1 MMGKSHYWVVSDA
14 VAYMKKFGDEQQ
26 KTALQT
32 FELAYGRRESVDTM
46 QPHETATERL
56 VGFEALHTD
65 KFGDLAL
72 AFQGI
77 PGNGKRNVTG
87 IGFHMFTAFNHFI
100 NPYPETD
107 VPWTD
112 AAGYAYETS
121 SMRGVDSFVVK
132 GISDH
137 FLGLVDVE
145 NSLVLERLRTSWL
158 GTEESWTENYDQYL
172 SKTKFAPW
180 NVLAGFYYARLIEN
194 HFEPLEVRGPN
205 QFIVGLQLVGPL
217 VHAAA
222 DACSVQH
229 VRSTLGF
236 GHSIWENYL
245 KSKCYNRQINVNARL
260 VSEFLSHEAFSSP
273 LVLETGSLSGCFD
286 VNRFVY
292 RYATLTAQRL
302 QQSTRQNWTQLWH
315 AGDKFWRNYLLG
327 KSMRD
332 DAYYLYNMAVAATV
346 HVLVRCYQDL
356 VAREYLSPGDGL
368 KNKKKL
374 PTLDLIQTDHPDFP
388 SKKSIDGPP
397 SEAVM
402 AVPFSSVDDVL
413 GFPQIGPTDLQQ
425 LLGALYS
432 KLSSPASGKQAV
444 MELFRSI
451 EKQLVDQYEKMA
463 LKAGETFCPLRATEK
478 LPLDSELSAHFGTGT
493 FRMPSADECDDPEMF
508 EEYMRLSEVHADIA
522 QKIQLTQT
530 LASLKFIKKQFDA
543 QPALVKRFD
552 SLVNT
557 IESVRDAALESR
569 DGFLVDLEAS
579 RAHQKTKAD
588 QAALSEKESV
598 LQKMFS
604 AVQDWIAPLFHVPVT
619 ALATVAATILLL
631 VVLLPRGG
639 QEPFLG
645 LSNEKWDK
653 PQINLMAPKS
663 MVERDATVQPDEKP
677 RVAVLLYLK
686 DFKKRPSQEEI
697 DSLYR
702 SMRPR
707 QVLSRCLDIVSPNRV
722 NEVLA
727 KAHVNIEDVNA
738 AVNALQNELGVQQ
751 VLILTMTAKGDE
763 VVLDSELRDLASGQT
778 RTTKGEQPL
787 KKEDL
792 ARVLGNTMLE
802 QLQPPR
808 Q

>member
-14 VAYMKKFGDEQQ
+14 VAYMKKFGNEQQ
-26 KTALQT
+26 QTALQT

-46 QPHETATERL
+46 PPHETAVERL

-72 AFQGI
+72 SFQGI

-87 IGFHMFTAFNHFI
+87 LGFHMFTAFNHFI
-100 NPYPETD
+100 NPFPETD
-107 VPWTD
+107 VPWES

-121 SMRGVDSFVVK
+121 SMRGIDSFVVK

-137 FLGLVDVE
+137 LRGLVDVE
-145 NSLVLERLRTSWL
+145 NSLVVDRLRCSWL
-158 GTEESWTENYDQYL
+158 NDEESWKGNYDQYL

-180 NVLAGFYYARLIEN
+180 NVLAGFYYSRLIED

-222 DACSVQH
+222 DACAVQH

-260 VSEFLSHEAFSSP
+260 VSEFLSHEAFSSS
-273 LVLETGSLSGCFD
+273 LVVETGPLAGCFD
-286 VNRFVY
+286 MNRFVY
-292 RYATLTAQRL
+292 LLATLTAQRL
-302 QQSTRQNWTQLWH
+302 QQSTRQDWAQLWH
-315 AGDKFWRNYLLG
+315 AGDKFWRDYLLG
-327 KSMRD
+327 QSMRE

-356 VAREYLSPGDGL
+356 VRREYLSPGDGL
-368 KNKKKL
+368 KNKEKL
-374 PTLDLIQTDHPDFP
+374 PELDLIQEDHPDFP
-388 SKKSIDGPP
+388 SKKAIDSPP
-397 SEAVM
+397 SEAFM
-402 AVPFSSVDDVL
+402 EAPFSSAEEAL
-413 GFPQIGPTDLQQ
+413 GFSPIGPTDLQQ
-425 LLGALYS
+425 RLGDLYR

-444 MELFRSI
+444 MELFKSV

-463 LKAGETFCPLRATEK
+463 RKTGESFCPLRATEK

-493 FRMPSADECDDPEMF
+493 FRMPSADECDDPQMF
-508 EEYMRLSEVHADIA
+508 ENYMRLSEVHANVA
-522 QKIQLTQT
+522 HKIQLTQT
-530 LASLKFIKKQFDA
+530 IAGLQFTRKKCDA
-543 QPALVKRFD
+543 HPALAKRFD
-552 SLVNT
+552 SLVKT
-557 IESVRDAALESR
+557 IESARDAALDSR
-569 DGFLVDLEAS
+569 DDFLAELEAS
-579 RAHQKTKAD
+579 KVQQESKAD
-588 QAALSEKESV
+588 RAAATEKESV
-598 LQKMFS
+598 FQKMFS
-604 AVQDWIAPLFHVPVT
+604 AVQDWIAPVFHVPVT
-619 ALATVAATILLL
+619 AMATVAATILLL

-663 MVERDATVQPDEKP
+663 VKDIQVSPERAEKP
-677 RVAVLLYLK
+677 RVAVLLYLR
-686 DFKKRPSQEEI
+686 DFKKRPPQDEI

-702 SMRPR
+702 AMKPKQSLTR
-707 QVLSRCLDIVSPNRV
+707 QIDIVSPSKV
-722 NEVLA
+722 NEVMA
-727 KAHVNIEDVNA
+727 KARINVEDINA
-738 AVNALQNELGVQQ
+738 AATALQNELGLNRI
-751 VLILTMTAKGDE
+751 LILTITAKGDG
-763 VVLDSELRDLASGQT
+763 VLLDSELRDIDSGQVKITKADSPIT
-778 RTTKGEQPL
+778 REEIP
-787 KKEDL
+787 
-792 ARVLGNTMLE
+792 RVLSNRVAE
-802 QLQPPR
+802 QLQA